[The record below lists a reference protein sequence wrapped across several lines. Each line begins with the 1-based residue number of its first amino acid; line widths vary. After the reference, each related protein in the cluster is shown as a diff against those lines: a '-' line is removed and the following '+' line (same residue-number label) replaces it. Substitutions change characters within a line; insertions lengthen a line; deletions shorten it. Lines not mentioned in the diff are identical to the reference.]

1 MTTYRAAYL
10 HSNPQSHG
18 TVLTGPE
25 HATLSDDAL
34 LAEARREMEKV
45 GIPDQY
51 DTIDDAMADVA
62 IDDWTESE

>member
-10 HSNPQSHG
+10 TGGVG

-25 HATLSDDAL
+25 HALLSDEEL
-34 LAEARREMEKV
+34 LAVARAELIKV

-51 DTIDDAMADVA
+51 ETIEDAMGDVA
-62 IDDWTESE
+62 IDDWTE